1 MKTENIEDIYELSPV
16 QQGIL
21 FHSLYAPELKLY
33 FIQVSFTVHGHFN
46 LAAFDRAWQQV
57 AQRHTVLRTS
67 FYWEEIDKPL
77 QVVHRNVKVP
87 IEQHDW
93 RGVDPVER
101 DKRLESFVKSD
112 RERSFDFSQAPLMRL
127 TLFRLTDDSYQ
138 IIWSKHHLIL
148 DGWSTALVF
157 QDVVQLYQGLVRSQ
171 DASLAPCRPF
181 KDYITWLR
189 KQDLSKAEVFW
200 RQALNGVQSPM
211 PLTNLKT
218 ENLPSQEERYD
229 EQQIKLSEVT
239 TAALQSLARQHQLT
253 LNTLFQGVWAILLS
267 RYSGQNQV
275 VYGCGV
281 SGRPVDL
288 GRVESMVGVFI
299 NTLPVC
305 VKLEPEQFLLDWLK
319 QLQAQQIEMRQY
331 EYTPLVEIQGWSEV
345 PRSLPLFESIVVFEN
360 YPVEGFVQ
368 NPDEGLEILN
378 FTGFYKTNYPLNIIG
393 YPESELVI
401 GISYDCQRFDTATI
415 TGILQHFEIVLQGI
429 LANPNVHLKDLS
441 LLTPV
446 EQHIA
451 LALEKEVTFDF
462 AGCN

>member
-33 FIQVSFTVHGHFN
+33 FIQDSFTVRGNFN
-46 LAAFDRAWQQV
+46 VAAFDRAWQQV
-57 AQRHTVLRTS
+57 AQRHTILRTS

-87 IEQHDW
+87 IEQQDW

-101 DKRLESFVKSD
+101 DKRLEAFVKSD
-112 RERSFDFSQAPLMRL
+112 RDRGFDFSQAPLMRL
-127 TLFRLTDDSYQ
+127 TLLRLTEDSYQ

-157 QDVVQLYQGLVRSQ
+157 QDVIQLYQGFVRNQ
-171 DASLAPCRPF
+171 NASLTPCRPF

-189 KQDLSKAEVFW
+189 KQNLSKAEIFW
-200 RQALNGVQSPM
+200 KQALNGIQSPT
-211 PLTNLKT
+211 PFTNLEA
-218 ENLPSQEERYD
+218 ENLPTQEERYD
-229 EQQIKLSEVT
+229 EQEIKLSAAT

-281 SGRPVDL
+281 SGRPVNL
-288 GRVESMVGVFI
+288 SKVESMVGVFI

-305 VKLEPEQFLLDWLK
+305 LKLEPDQFLVVWLK
-319 QLQAQQIEMRQY
+319 QLQAQQVEMRQY

-345 PRSLPLFESIVVFEN
+345 PRTLPLFESIVVFEN
-360 YPVEGFVQ
+360 YPVEEFIQ
-368 NPDEGLEILN
+368 HPDEGLEILN
-378 FTGFYKTNYPLNIIG
+378 FTGFYKTNYALNIIG
-393 YPESELVI
+393 YPGAELMI
-401 GISYDCQRFDTATI
+401 GISYDCQRFDPATI
-415 TGILQHFEIVLQGI
+415 TGILQHFEIVIQGI
-429 LANPNVHLKDLS
+429 LANHNARLNELS

-446 EQHIA
+446 EQQIY
-451 LALEKEVTFDF
+451 LSLEKQVTLDF
-462 AGCN
+462 AGSY

>member
-1 MKTENIEDIYELSPV
+1 MKTQDIEDIYELSPV

-33 FIQVSFTVHGHFN
+33 LIQISFTVRGHFN
-46 LAAFDRAWQQV
+46 LVAFDHAWQQV
-57 AQRHTVLRTS
+57 AHRHTVLRTS
-67 FYWEEIDKPL
+67 FYWEEIEKPL
-77 QVVHRNVKVP
+77 QVVHRSIKVP

-93 RGVDPVER
+93 RGVDPVEQ
-101 DKRLESFVKSD
+101 DERLQSFVKSD
-112 RERSFDFSQAPLMRL
+112 RQRGFDFSQAPLMRL

-157 QDVVQLYQGLVRSQ
+157 QDVVQLYKGLCQSQ
-171 DASLAPCRPF
+171 DHSLAPCRPF

-189 KQDLSKAEVFW
+189 KQNLSKAEVFW
-200 RQALNGVQSPM
+200 RQMLSTVQAPTS
-211 PLTNLKT
+211 LTNLEA
-218 ENLPSQEERYD
+218 ENLSSQEERYD
-229 EQQIKLSEVT
+229 EQQIKLSVAT

-267 RYSGQNQV
+267 RYSGENQV

-305 VKLEPEQFLLDWLK
+305 VKLEPDQFLLMWLR
-319 QLQAQQIEMRQY
+319 QLQAQQVEMRQY
-331 EYTPLVEIQGWSEV
+331 EYSPLVDIQGWSQV

-360 YPVEGFVQ
+360 YPVEEFG
-368 NPDEGLEILN
+368 NNSGEDLEILN

-415 TGILQHFEIVLQGI
+415 TGILQHFEILLRGI
-429 LANPNVHLKDLS
+429 LANPNLRLKDLS
-441 LLTPV
+441 FLTPV
-446 EQHIA
+446 EQQIA
-451 LALEKEVTFDF
+451 LMLEKEVSFNF
-462 AGCN
+462 AGVN